1 MEPGTSL
8 QWEEWI
14 KEALVQFDE
23 QVKKTMILNNFMWG
37 VWCLLMVSDED
48 ITNEEVFNYYLAE
61 KRI

>member
-1 MEPGTSL
+1 MKLGTSL
-8 QWEEWI
+8 KWDEWI
-14 KEALVQFDE
+14 KETLVQFDE